1 LLRMSDHLHPFS
13 LAMIRGFMGRC
24 PQCGHG
30 KLFASYLKP
39 VRECAACGE
48 GLGHIRADDGPAWAT
63 ILLVG
68 HILAPFLLGILPNS
82 PWPDWMLIVTI
93 VPAILILTLILL
105 PRMKGVFIGMI
116 WRSGCVGSEK

>member
-1 LLRMSDHLHPFS
+1 MSDHLQPLS
-13 LAMIRGFMGRC
+13 EAMIRGFVGRC
-24 PQCGHG
+24 PRCGRG

-39 VRECAACGE
+39 VGECAACGE

-68 HILAPFLLGILPNS
+68 HILAPFLLGVLPNN
-82 PWPDWMLIVTI
+82 PWPDWILAAVI
-93 VPAILILTLILL
+93 VPATLTLTLVLL
-105 PRMKGVFIGMI
+105 PRMKGVFIGII